1 MANNNNN
8 DIYTEEE
15 RELLNRTLNYRLA
28 MVTEVFK
35 DGAPKRTGD
44 IRVANEVLNSID
56 SAIDKAATTRLK
68 QTAVKND
75 ADMRATVIGIFK
87 AQAERRSQQ
96 AVRKPEENQLAE
108 TPELVRPTF
117 VPGED
122 SFEQPAL
129 TMEEIMGENDGKE

>member
-1 MANNNNN
+1 
-8 DIYTEEE
+8 
-15 RELLNRTLNYRLA
+15 
-28 MVTEVFK
+28 
-35 DGAPKRTGD
+35 
-44 IRVANEVLNSID
+44 
-56 SAIDKAATTRLK
+56 
-68 QTAVKND
+68 
-75 ADMRATVIGIFK
+75 MRATVIGIFK